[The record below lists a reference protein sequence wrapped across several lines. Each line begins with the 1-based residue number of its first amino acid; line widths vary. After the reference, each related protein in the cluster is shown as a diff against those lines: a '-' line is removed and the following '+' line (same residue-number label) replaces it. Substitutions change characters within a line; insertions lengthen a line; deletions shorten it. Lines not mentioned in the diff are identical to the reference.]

1 MDREQAEIIA
11 LKAAAFIFSDDN
23 AREGFMAQTGAI
35 PEDIQAQLGHPET
48 LAGLLEFLM
57 GDEKRLL
64 DFCELEELAPEL
76 PGRARFTLG
85 GPANPEDQ
93 F

>member
-1 MDREQAEIIA
+1 MEREQAEIIA

-23 AREGFMAQTGAI
+23 AREGFLAQTGAM
-35 PEDIQAQLGHPET
+35 PEDIQAQLSHPET

-57 GDEKRLL
+57 GDEKRLIE
-64 DFCELEELAPEL
+64 FCELENLEPEL
-76 PGRARFTLG
+76 PSRARFTLG
-85 GPANPEDQ
+85 GPANPEDV